1 MMKAGHTKRIN
12 TLQQIIFNV
21 IHTILIVIYM
31 TIGQNWEWNSMKNSN
46 MAYATP
52 HANGLSLPIR
62 FETQEYPSK
71 N

>member
-1 MMKAGHTKRIN
+1 
-12 TLQQIIFNV
+12 
-21 IHTILIVIYM
+21 
-31 TIGQNWEWNSMKNSN
+31 MKNSN

-71 N
+71 KINVETASNNLKINLQQLKR

>member
-1 MMKAGHTKRIN
+1 
-12 TLQQIIFNV
+12 
-21 IHTILIVIYM
+21 M

-71 N
+71 KINAETASNNLKINLQQLKR